1 MKHAGPAALA
11 ELEDLLADL
20 RAIPGLIERK
30 TGTFYRGS
38 KAFLHFHED
47 PAGPFV
53 DIRLR
58 AEGDFERLRVKT
70 ATDKKVLLR
79 RVRAAT
85 RQ

>member
-1 MKHAGPAALA
+1 MKHAGPETFAQLR
-11 ELEDLLADL
+11 DLLADL
-20 RAIPGLIERK
+20 RTLPGLTERK

-53 DIRLR
+53 DVRFS
-58 AEGDFERLRVKT
+58 ADGNFERLRVRT
-70 ATDKKVLLR
+70 ATDKKALLR

-85 RQ
+85 RA